1 LQTHTL
7 ILGYYLQAIAQYCLT
22 TLLCFMLVTKS
33 CRIIQLT
40 CDYFELLLVLQI
52 LMHWDKCIN
61 ARRSS
66 NPEPKPKLVRFF
78 VRYVSNMCTVRLPLD
93 LSCNLV
99 G

>member
-52 LMHWDKCIN
+52 LMH
-61 ARRSS
+61 
-66 NPEPKPKLVRFF
+66 
-78 VRYVSNMCTVRLPLD
+78 
-93 LSCNLV
+93 
-99 G
+99 